1 MKCKL
6 WIFVLV
12 FMIYTEPL
20 LAKEIGIASK
30 VTGVV
35 VFSGRALVTR
45 SSEFSAPKGESTLL
59 IDGLPGGVL
68 EQSLRV
74 EGEASQQV
82 SIGSVESRRIF
93 TEELVR
99 EEERRI
105 TKELTALRDERQ
117 SVENQIQSLKI
128 QMKLIEA
135 IGQEIPRKANEEIV
149 QGKMDPELWENSWA
163 IIGVGVAE
171 TLEGIR
177 LAEIDE
183 REIEDRIQKKES
195 ELAQIKTGR
204 KENVQVRINIDS
216 RQAGSVRLSVSYQIW
231 DASWKP
237 LYDARLDEEGEKVT
251 LTQLGEVRQNT
262 GEDWLDVSLTLSTA
276 QPAEGVQIPRLEP
289 WFIDFVRIMPQ
300 DRQKLSKMM
309 PPDERGALAA
319 KELPQEVVAA
329 FGVIMPEQAQV
340 VASEF
345 AAEYRIPGTARVP
358 SDNTP
363 HKFSIT
369 EHELDAH
376 LAVQIAPKIAPRAF
390 LLADT
395 KYKGIAPLLPGSASV
410 FRGGTFIGNS
420 RLDMLRPGET
430 VKLSFGVDD
439 KVRVDYRLET
449 GQRSKEGIFTKQQRV
464 ERRYRIGVENYHTRP
479 IEISLIDQVP
489 VPQDER
495 IKVELLKDSE
505 TPTKSD
511 FDDRKGVLAWIHTYA
526 PEEKRIIQFGYAVTF
541 PEGENIPG
549 F

>member
-1 MKCKL
+1 MKYKL

-30 VTGVV
+30 VSRVV

-45 SSEFSAPKGESTLL
+45 SSEVSVPKGENTLL

-82 SIGSVESRRIF
+82 TIGSVESRRIF

-105 TKELTALRDERQ
+105 TEELTALRDERQ
-117 SVENQIQSLKI
+117 SVEDQIQSLKT
-128 QMKLIEA
+128 QMKLIES
-135 IGQEIPRKANEEIV
+135 IGQELPRKANEEIV
-149 QGKMDPELWENSWA
+149 QGKMDPELWENSWTT
-163 IIGVGVAE
+163 IGVGMAE

-177 LAEIDE
+177 RAEIDK
-183 REIEDRIQKKES
+183 REIEDRIQKKER
-195 ELAQIKTGR
+195 ELAQINTGR
-204 KENVQVRINIDS
+204 KESVQVRVNIDS
-216 RQAGSVRLSVSYQIW
+216 REAGSVRLSVSYQIW
-231 DASWKP
+231 GASWKP

-251 LTQLGEVRQNT
+251 LTQLGQVRQNT
-262 GEDWLDVSLTLSTA
+262 GEDWLNVNLTLSTA
-276 QPAEGVQIPRLEP
+276 QPAEGVQVPRLEP
-289 WFIDFVRIMPQ
+289 WFIDIVQISPALEKRERI
-300 DRQKLSKMM
+300 SKSPMVPEFA
-309 PPDERGALAA
+309 PPSDEGIVPMYIA
-319 KELPQEVVAA
+319 
-329 FGVIMPEQAQV
+329 PEMAQV

-369 EHELDAH
+369 EHELDAL

-395 KYKGIAPLLPGSASV
+395 KYKGSAPLLPGPVSV
-410 FRGGTFIGNS
+410 FRGGTYIGNS
-420 RLDMLRPGET
+420 HLEILRPGET

-464 ERRYRIGVENYHTRP
+464 ERRYRIGVENYHARP

-511 FDDRKGVLAWIHTYA
+511 FDGRKGVLAWIHTYA